1 MNTRVYRTLL
11 LLYPSSFRRAYGEDM
26 VAVFEEMQ
34 RDRSPVALWWRVVID
49 AFTSITVQR
58 METLMSEV
66 SSRSLVTGFAVAFL
80 AFVALAIR
88 GTPGTA
94 FGLLFFA
101 FAASG
106 LMIVLLL
113 RSRAPYVEPSQQL
126 HRLWWRFFAAAA
138 LCFAGAIIGTNGLH
152 LDLWILLFLDLI
164 VAWFLVGVGVIL
176 SVMRVIHVVRHRGVT
191 GVE

>member
-1 MNTRVYRTLL
+1 MTQRVYRTLL
-11 LLYPSSFRRAYGEDM
+11 LLYPSSFRREYGEDM

-34 RDRSPVALWWRVVID
+34 RDRSPVALWWRVLID

-58 METLMSEV
+58 METVMSEV
-66 SSRSLVTGFAVAFL
+66 SSRSFVTGFAVAFL

-94 FGLLFFA
+94 FGLVFFA

-106 LMIVLLL
+106 LMLVLLL
-113 RSRAPYVEPSQQL
+113 RSRAPYTEPSQQL
-126 HRLWWRFFAAAA
+126 HRLWWRFFIAAA
-138 LCFAGAIIGTNGLH
+138 LCFAGAIVGADVLH
-152 LDLWILLFLDLI
+152 LDAWILLFLDLI
-164 VAWFLVGVGVIL
+164 VGWFLVGVGVIL
-176 SVMRVIHVVRHRGVT
+176 SVIHVVHLVRRRGVL